1 MTQCPLSSSP
11 SSLLGPGGNQPSL
24 KKFNVLNF
32 ILTCN
37 IYINRIEW
45 LWSPWDSFVIFCGHS
60 HVQCKYMY
68 CFFCFFS
75 LQLSKLTVPVLKEF
89 VKQAGIKCGTKKADL
104 VEAIKD
110 HFGVWFLCILKNII
124 DFILKICL
132 VSYTAARASVR
143 QRSRH
148 GGGRLC
154 LHVDSKEKVWD
165 SWMHYYNKTY
175 LAFWHFSS
183 LKTMQTYYTPYQNR
197 IGVKNAEIID
207 KVLPKPSL
215 QYTSMISRCIV
226 LFSLQHI

>member
-60 HVQCKYMY
+60 HVQHKYF
-68 CFFCFFS
+68 FFCFFS
-75 LQLSKLTVPVLKEF
+75 LQLSKLTVPVLKGF

-154 LHVDSKEKVWD
+154 LHVDLKEKVWD

-183 LKTMQTYYTPYQNR
+183 LKTIFGM
-197 IGVKNAEIID
+197 
-207 KVLPKPSL
+207 
-215 QYTSMISRCIV
+215 
-226 LFSLQHI
+226 